1 MNRLVRTVS
10 NLGPGEVPPH
20 RLRQALGDIGLD
32 PDNLYQELEMDS
44 RFVNTHEDVSTNR
57 DEVQLHSHIF
67 YEMLYI
73 RGGNVQY
80 LLGSRRYRLQRG
92 DVVLVPPGDSHRP
105 LFLEPLTEPY
115 RRYVLWISP
124 EFVELV
130 CASWPELADGLSAA
144 GVLRTAGT
152 SWEAPLREDFRR
164 GCVEAARGAVGWQA
178 SVCGNTLQL
187 LVHMKRAAA
196 DLRGSLPTAEKREL
210 LDEVLAYIED
220 NLAEKIT
227 LEGTARR
234 FLVSTSTISQLFRNK
249 LGVSFYRCVTQ
260 RRLIAAKIR
269 ILDGEPL
276 ESLCSQV
283 GFGDYSTFYRAFR
296 QEYGISPRQFR
307 KMQETPA
314 EQRPP
319 V

>member
-1 MNRLVRTVS
+1 MNRLARSVS
-10 NLGPGEVPPH
+10 GFGPGEVPPH
-20 RLRQALGDIGLD
+20 RIRQALADMGLS

-44 RFVNTHEDVSTNR
+44 RFVNTHEDISTNR

-67 YEMLYI
+67 HEILYI
-73 RGGNVQY
+73 RGGNIQY

-92 DVVLVPPGDSHRP
+92 DVVLVPPGNSHRP
-105 LFLEPLTEPY
+105 LFLDPLTEPY
-115 RRYVLWISP
+115 RRYVLWMSP
-124 EFVELV
+124 EFAELV
-130 CASWPELADGLSAA
+130 RAGWPELALGLQTA

-164 GCVEAARGAVGWQA
+164 GCAEAARGAVGWQA

-196 DLRGSLPTAEKREL
+196 DLRGSLPAAEKREL
-210 LDEVLAYIED
+210 LDEVLAYIEN

-234 FLVSTSTISQLFRNK
+234 FLVSASTISQMFRSK

-260 RRLIAAKIR
+260 RRLIAAKSK

-276 ESLCSQV
+276 ESLCRQV

-307 KMQETPA
+307 KLQEPPA
-314 EQRPP
+314 ELRPQL
-319 V
+319 